1 MEIKIK
7 SDESGKN
14 ILKDFC
20 FVTNFR
26 LESLFNGGSD
36 KV

>member
-7 SDESGKN
+7 SESGKN